1 MWSTFQGLGPA
12 VCLGSLGGGIGV
24 SVVSTKLVKEA
35 AASSEAT
42 SIWYHV
48 AVACSR

>member
-12 VCLGSLGGGIGV
+12 VCLGSLGGGMGV
-24 SVVSTKLVKEA
+24 SVVSWKIVKEA
-35 AASSEAT
+35 AASLEAT

-48 AVACSR
+48 AVDSAR